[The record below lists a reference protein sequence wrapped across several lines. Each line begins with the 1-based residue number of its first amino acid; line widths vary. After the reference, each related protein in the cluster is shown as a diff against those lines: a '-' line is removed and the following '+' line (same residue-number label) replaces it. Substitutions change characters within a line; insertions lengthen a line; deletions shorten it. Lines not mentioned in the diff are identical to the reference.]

1 MSNMGMRLFILELL
15 DLMEYVVEDTYIK
28 KTVMK
33 YSKNSS

>member
-15 DLMEYVVEDTYIK
+15 DLMEYVVEDTCIK